1 MRQTNEIFIPI
12 PKVRNTHVKI
22 EINEDDVTGRVT
34 KSNFTYPVT
43 SGIGTFEIILSNS
56 NGQLSGLY
64 SNGNIIK
71 FYADNTDST
80 TLQFWG
86 RIDYVK
92 ENISKDGQFLEI
104 KGRHRS
110 YLLNETLIC
119 YSAEDI
125 ITSQILKDIIDKL
138 PGSYGF
144 TYTNVSTTTD
154 SMNVEWNYKPFWECV
169 MEICRFAGYDCYVD
183 NDLDFHY
190 FEENSIVNTE
200 EALVEGQNV
209 LDSKD
214 WGTNSYYEKT
224 RVTVLGQGK
233 DGLPIIHTAI
243 SPDEGEDIREIFIND
258 SSVNNYASIK
268 NIAEAKLFEFT
279 NRTPQAIVKS
289 FGLETIRPGENIW
302 VLIPRQEIHG
312 QYKISKISHNF
323 GTKMGGWK
331 T

>member
-119 YSAEDI
+119 YSAEDM

-190 FEENSIVNTE
+190 FEEI
-200 EALVEGQNV
+200 
-209 LDSKD
+209 
-214 WGTNSYYEKT
+214 
-224 RVTVLGQGK
+224 
-233 DGLPIIHTAI
+233 
-243 SPDEGEDIREIFIND
+243 
-258 SSVNNYASIK
+258 
-268 NIAEAKLFEFT
+268 
-279 NRTPQAIVKS
+279 
-289 FGLETIRPGENIW
+289 
-302 VLIPRQEIHG
+302 
-312 QYKISKISHNF
+312 
-323 GTKMGGWK
+323 
-331 T
+331 